1 MVKSIRW
8 HRTGIAAG
16 SIAFFLMAALCAA
29 GAAPGGPT
37 AASMRGRSVL
47 LTVFGDFG
55 VVRDTR
61 DVALNAGINHIAFP
75 EISPLLAAQTA
86 FLTNVRSD
94 HPVWV
99 TEQSFDNSLV
109 GSNSLYQSYA
119 GRTVTVITTNP
130 KTLATSH
137 ETATLISTDG
147 PILQF
152 KDRVEVGIPPYA
164 RIVYGAIP
172 SSLLV
177 KPALEADVGTT
188 AAGPSRLAL
197 TYLTGGFA
205 WSADYIMR
213 LDPAVDQADID
224 VLATVSNN
232 SGADYPNAR
241 LQFVSGDVRH
251 MAVPQALEA
260 AKVLGRVAAN
270 AAAASVTADT
280 YTVGGTT
287 RQPLLEFYLYTVPNP
302 TTLLKS
308 ETKQFTLL
316 AAQSVPVHETFEI
329 GYSSPTSDVGGDG
342 ETPLGVETYVG
353 FTDKGPK
360 LGIPLPSGVVHIYK
374 DDASRVSEFVGE
386 ASIDRTPRL
395 GSVKLDL
402 GQSSDVAA
410 KHVQTY
416 FHQQYGRPTPSPSPN
431 GAVAYEGPTRLL
443 FTDTTERI
451 TVSNAKTKPVSVDVY
466 VQMPTGW
473 SVTSESLQHAK
484 LSSSLVRWTVDVP
497 PNGSTALVYSLR
509 VTQVEE

>member
-1 MVKSIRW
+1 MVRSLQW

-16 SIAFFLMAALCAA
+16 SIALFLGASLCVAVA
-29 GAAPGGPT
+29 TPSGPT
-37 AASMRGRSVL
+37 AASMRERSVL
-47 LTVFGDFG
+47 LTVFGDFAA
-55 VVRDTR
+55 VRDTR
-61 DVALNAGINHIAFP
+61 DVALNAGINHISFP
-75 EISPLLAAQTA
+75 EISPLLSAQTA
-86 FLTNVRSD
+86 FLADVRSN

-99 TEQSFDNSLV
+99 TEQSFDNNLI
-109 GSNSLYQSYA
+109 GSNSLYQSYT

-137 ETATLISTDG
+137 ESATLISTDG
-147 PILQF
+147 PILKF

-172 SSLLV
+172 STLLV
-177 KPALEADVGTT
+177 KPALEADIGTT

-197 TYLTGGFA
+197 TYLSGGFG

-213 LDPAVDQADID
+213 LDPAVDQADLD
-224 VLATVSNN
+224 VLATVTNN

-241 LQFVSGDVRH
+241 LQFVSGDVQH
-251 MAVPQALEA
+251 MPVPEALEA
-260 AKVLGRVAAN
+260 AKVIGHVTASATAA
-270 AAAASVTADT
+270 VTADT

-287 RQPLLEFYLYTVPNP
+287 RQPLLEFYLYTVPNA
-302 TTLLKS
+302 TTLLRS

-316 AAQSVPVHETFEI
+316 AAQSVPIHETFET
-329 GYSSPTSDVGGDG
+329 GYSSPTSDVGSDG
-342 ETPLGVETYVG
+342 ETPLGIETYVG

-374 DDASRVSEFVGE
+374 DDESGISEFVGE

-402 GQSSDVAA
+402 GQSSDVSA

-416 FHQQYGRPTPSPSPN
+416 FHQQYGKPTPSPSPD
-431 GAVAYEGPTRLL
+431 VVTYEGPTRLL

-451 TVSNAKTKPVSVDVY
+451 TVSSAKTKAVSVDVY

-473 SVTSESLQHAK
+473 NITNESVPHAK
-484 LSSSLVRWTVDVP
+484 LSSSLVKWTVDVP
-497 PNGSTALVYSLR
+497 PSGSTALVYSLR
-509 VTQVEE
+509 VTQVDE

>member
-1 MVKSIRW
+1 MVKSIHW

-16 SIAFFLMAALCAA
+16 SIALFLGASLCVAVA
-29 GAAPGGPT
+29 TPNGPT

-61 DVALNAGINHIAFP
+61 DVALNSGMNHISFP
-75 EISPLLAAQTA
+75 EISPLLSPQTA
-86 FLTNVRSD
+86 FLTDVRSD

-99 TEQSFDNSLV
+99 TEQSFDDNLISA
-109 GSNSLYQSYA
+109 NSLYQSYA
-119 GRTVTVITTNP
+119 GHTVTVITTNP

-147 PILQF
+147 PILKF
-152 KDRVEVGIPPYA
+152 RDRIEVGIPPNA

-177 KPALEADVGTT
+177 EPALEADIGTT

-197 TYLTGGFA
+197 TYLSGGFG

-213 LDPAVDQADID
+213 LDQAVDQADLD
-224 VLATVSNN
+224 VLATVTNG

-241 LQFVSGDVRH
+241 LQFVSGDVQH
-251 MAVPQALEA
+251 MPVPEALEA
-260 AKVLGRVAAN
+260 AKVLGHVTTN
-270 AAAASVTADT
+270 AAAMVTSDT

-287 RQPLLEFYLYTVPNP
+287 RQPLLEFYLYTLPNP

-316 AAQSVPVHETFEI
+316 AAQSVPVHETFEV
-329 GYSSPTSDVGGDG
+329 GYSSPNSDVGSDG

-374 DDASRVSEFVGE
+374 DDESGISEFVGE
-386 ASIDRTPRL
+386 ASVDRTPRL

-402 GQSSDVAA
+402 GQSSDVSA

-416 FHQQYGRPTPSPSPN
+416 FHQVYGRPTPSPSPN
-431 GAVAYEGPTRLL
+431 VVTYVGPMRLL

-451 TVSNAKTKPVSVDVY
+451 TVANAKTKPVSVDVY

-473 SVTSESLQHAK
+473 GITSESVQHAK
-484 LSSSLVRWTVDVP
+484 LSSSLVKWTVDVP
-497 PNGSTALVYSLR
+497 PSASTALVYSVR
-509 VTQVEE
+509 VTQVDE